1 MPKLRQDW
9 ALIRVRLVG
18 ICNTDVELLH
28 GYYNFKGVPGHE
40 FVGDV
45 VEVQGGPAT
54 VRKKWIGQRV
64 CGEINISCHAFGRKP
79 VCHFCQRGL
88 KTHCLHRTVLGI
100 IGHPGAFAEYLTLPL
115 ENLHRV
121 PVRVGDKAAVFVEP
135 LAAACQILEQVDVK
149 KFGSAALL
157 GDGKLAH
164 LIALVLKTVGT
175 RVVMYGKHQKKLA
188 IARRAG
194 IHTKKLRGD
203 ASDLKKIRATFPLV
217 VEATGSASGFVL
229 SQQLT
234 EPCGSLVLKSTFH
247 GTAPMATWPI
257 VVKEINV
264 VGSRCGP
271 FDKAIALLRAGKIDP
286 EPLITRTFR
295 LAEAREAMEFA
306 QQTGVMKVL
315 LKP

>member
-1 MPKLRQDW
+1 
-9 ALIRVRLVG
+9 
-18 ICNTDVELLH
+18 
-28 GYYNFKGVPGHE
+28 
-40 FVGDV
+40 
-45 VEVQGGPAT
+45 
-54 VRKKWIGQRV
+54 
-64 CGEINISCHAFGRKP
+64 
-79 VCHFCQRGL
+79 
-88 KTHCLHRTVLGI
+88 
-100 IGHPGAFAEYLTLPL
+100 
-115 ENLHRV
+115 
-121 PVRVGDKAAVFVEP
+121 
-135 LAAACQILEQVDVK
+135 
-149 KFGSAALL
+149 
-157 GDGKLAH
+157 
-164 LIALVLKTVGT
+164 
-175 RVVMYGKHQKKLA
+175 
-188 IARRAG
+188 
-194 IHTKKLRGD
+194 
-203 ASDLKKIRATFPLV
+203 V